1 MNAYI
6 VNKSTA
12 YKSDDKIEFSNWTRE
27 VFSST
32 NKAKAM
38 MQYYVWNND
47 GRNCEIEYP
56 ASIFERK
63 TSLDEIW
70 TFEIEDYSGGIH
82 KSRLHLQVLKINDLH
97 YETRLNERQIEQV
110 ESQNPKLKG
119 L

>member
-6 VNKSTA
+6 VNISTA
-12 YKSDDKIEFSNWTRE
+12 CKSDEEIQFSNWTKE
-27 VFSST
+27 VFSSI

-47 GRNCEIEYP
+47 GRYCEIEYP

-70 TFEIEDYSGGIH
+70 TFLIEDYSGDVLKI
-82 KSRLHLQVLKINDLH
+82 RLHLQVLKINDLH

>member
-12 YKSDDKIEFSNWTRE
+12 YKADDKFEFNNWTRE
-27 VFSST
+27 VFSSIK
-32 NKAKAM
+32 KAKAM
-38 MQYYVWNND
+38 MHDCVWNSD
-47 GRNCEIEYP
+47 ARNCKIEYP
-56 ASIFERK
+56 ASISERK
-63 TSLDEIW
+63 TSLDEVW
-70 TFEIEDYSGGIH
+70 TFEMQNHFGD
-82 KSRLHLQVLKINDLH
+82 KFLRRLHLQVLKINDLH